1 MSVQFPAVRFH
12 VQHWYHTLV
21 LIGAILMFLGATVE
35 SFFADNTAVFIFG
48 WGLFLTGTVFWA
60 DKDSRPGEKTIMG
73 WVFFLIFL
81 AIGLGF
87 IIYSVYRLI
96 PGDLGNCDL
105 IKVLSDPGTDESNV
119 PKF

>member
-1 MSVQFPAVRFH
+1 MSIQFPAVRFR

-21 LIGAILMFLGATVE
+21 LLGAILMFLGATVE

-48 WGLFLTGTVFWA
+48 WGVFLTGTVFWA
-60 DKDSRPGEKTIMG
+60 DKDSRPGEKTMIEK
-73 WVFFLIFL
+73 VFFSFFL
-81 AIGLGF
+81 SLGIGF

-105 IKVLSDPGTDESNV
+105 VKAFSNPGANESDV